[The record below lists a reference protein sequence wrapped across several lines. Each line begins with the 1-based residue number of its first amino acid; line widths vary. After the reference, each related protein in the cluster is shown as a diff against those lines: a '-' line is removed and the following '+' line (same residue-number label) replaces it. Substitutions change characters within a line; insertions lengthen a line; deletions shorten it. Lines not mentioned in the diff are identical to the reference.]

1 MLKTKI
7 QAPVFILGMHR
18 SGTTMVAQALASAG
32 VYTGA
37 ICDHN
42 AEPLYAI
49 DINERLLEEANG
61 NWWNVP
67 ADAPLEAAVQSG
79 LSELQAR
86 DL

>member
-32 VYTGA
+32 IYPGA

-42 AEPLYAI
+42 SEPLYAI
-49 DINERLLEEANG
+49 DINDRLLETAGG
-61 NWWNVP
+61 NWSDVP
-67 ADAPLEAAVQSG
+67 GE
-79 LSELQAR
+79 ELR
-86 DL
+86 VFSWFRFE